1 MSYTPCNFEPFKED
15 LTRVGLFKLQLLY
28 PAIFISC
35 YKINHPVI
43 IIAVECGDPGKPAN
57 GKQIV
62 KKGYV
67 YGGSVKFVCDK
78 NYTLVGTDVIYCQ
91 ANRSWSSSVPRCL
104 GKCHG

>member
-1 MSYTPCNFEPFKED
+1 MHLLELYSKFYLECGELHFPY
-15 LTRVGLFKLQLLY
+15 LFKCKGQRLKFRSL
-28 PAIFISC
+28 AT
-35 YKINHPVI
+35 
-43 IIAVECGDPGKPAN
+43 IIAVECGDPGKPTN
-57 GKQIV
+57 GRQIV

-78 NYTLVGTDVIYCQ
+78 NYTLVGADVIYCQ

>member
-1 MSYTPCNFEPFKED
+1 MKVKS
-15 LTRVGLFKLQLLY
+15 LTSLKF
-28 PAIFISC
+28 FIVV
-35 YKINHPVI
+35 K
-43 IIAVECGDPGKPAN
+43 CGDPGKPSN
-57 GKQIV
+57 GEQIV

-91 ANRSWSSSVPRCL
+91 ADRSWSSSVPRCL